1 MGQAGGGG
9 ISPFKWRVRHRACSL
24 IENDSESRWAHSHTG
39 WRKLVQ
45 KNPPRPCTHTT
56 LFLIYRGRGL
66 KLRTFL
72 SDLSSSVAWVG
83 WEGRVRGLQLCQDKN
98 LINPPKRLCQFVLTT
113 PPPPHIGCSLIG
125 SFFSSPPSPF
135 PFILFWRNQEN
146 KKVYY
151 LLRRLIPPPYPRS
164 PSPTPVIN
172 HEVKQIIKS
181 FALHDKLWIFFISDS
196 KQTDIYLKNIIHLDV
211 YLDPILWPAPS
222 WLVS

>member
-1 MGQAGGGG
+1 MKADERTATQVDV
-9 ISPFKWRVRHRACSL
+9 SWF
-24 IENDSESRWAHSHTG
+24 
-39 WRKLVQ
+39 RK
-45 KNPPRPCTHTT
+45 THPGPWLTR
-56 LFLIYRGRGL
+56 LCFFYRGRWL

-83 WEGRVRGLQLCQDKN
+83 WEGRVKGLQLCQDKN
-98 LINPPKRLCQFVLTT
+98 LINPPKRFCQFVLS
-113 PPPPHIGCSLIG
+113 PPPPPPILDVRWSVI
-125 SFFSSPPSPF
+125 FFRHPPSPF
-135 PFILFWRNQEN
+135 PFTLFWRNQEN

-172 HEVKQIIKS
+172 HEVKQIIKR